1 MAERRNKID
10 IIYDMLKVTNDR
22 GGKILPTHLLYKS
35 NLSHQRMKGYLE
47 ELKAKK
53 LLQEV
58 QEDTKTFFI
67 ITDDGRRFLQQY
79 YQLKEFTEAFGL

>member
-1 MAERRNKID
+1 
-10 IIYDMLKVTNDR
+10 MLKVTSDK

-53 LLQEV
+53 LIDEIK
-58 QEDTKTFFI
+58 EDSKTFFV
-67 ITDDGRRFLQQY
+67 ITDDGLRFLQQY
-79 YQLKEFTEAFGL
+79 HQLKEFTEAFGL